1 MTPFGIRKR
10 LKALLGLEGG
20 SSSAPQPPALPSYD
34 VVFDCPDGSTYTVS
48 AKEGDSLVYAAGR
61 GPQPISTGCTDGTC
75 GTCRVDVLEGA
86 EFLTVADGHELKTKA
101 DVGVPDAQ
109 RLACQSGVLGAGVR
123 VKITNILGE
132 EPIDP

>member
-1 MTPFGIRKR
+1 MTPFGIRKK
-10 LKALLGLEGG
+10 LKALLGMGGG
-20 SSSAPQPPALPSYD
+20 SSSAPQAPALPTYE
-34 VVFDCPDGSTYTVS
+34 VVFDCPDGSSYTVT

-75 GTCRVDVLEGA
+75 GTCRVDVVEGG
-86 EFLTVADGHELKTKA
+86 ENLTVADGHELKTKA

-109 RLACQSGVLGAGVR
+109 RLGCQSGVIGAGVR

-132 EPIDP
+132 ELIDP